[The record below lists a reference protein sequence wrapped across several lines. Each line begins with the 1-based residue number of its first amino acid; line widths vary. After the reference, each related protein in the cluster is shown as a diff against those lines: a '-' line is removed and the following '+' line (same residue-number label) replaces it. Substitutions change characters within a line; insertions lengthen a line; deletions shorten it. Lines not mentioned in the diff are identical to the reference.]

1 MLSVQVVGVTDEL
14 VSICEGA
21 RPALS
26 VEIAV
31 HSETLVPICKAT
43 WCHVCDEGNL
53 ETGVT
58 CLGYGRFHAQNH
70 NVHFNVSFPFLNR
83 K

>member
-1 MLSVQVVGVTDEL
+1 MLSIRVVVVTDEL
-14 VSICEGA
+14 VSICGA

-26 VEIAV
+26 VEIAIN
-31 HSETLVPICKAT
+31 SETLVRACKAT
-43 WCHVCDEGNL
+43 WRHVCDDGNR

-58 CLGYGRFHAQNH
+58 CLDYGRVHVRNH
-70 NVHFNVSFPFLNR
+70 NVQFNVSFPFRNR